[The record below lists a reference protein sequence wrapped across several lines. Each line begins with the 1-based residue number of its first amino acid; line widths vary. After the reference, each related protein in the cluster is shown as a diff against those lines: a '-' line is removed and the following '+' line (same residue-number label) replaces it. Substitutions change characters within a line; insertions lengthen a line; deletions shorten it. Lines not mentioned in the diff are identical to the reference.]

1 MNNKEC
7 SFVALTS
14 SLVQPVEFTGHVW
27 MSSPV
32 RGSGGDGDKAEEQE

>member
-14 SLVQPVEFTGHVW
+14 SLVQSVEFMEHFW

-32 RGSGGDGDKAEEQE
+32 RGSGGDGDEGEEQE